1 MSGRPPDELYPGDH
15 PVPGEYLDCT
25 LADHIVLWMRSRDPG
40 VWSVDFVFIVQLCCR
55 FCCDKMSEEDII
67 DSEILISLI
76 QAKPELWDKADEN
89 YKDRNKR
96 RDAWKSM
103 CTQLKENFENLSD
116 GERKDFGKFKFM

>member
-1 MSGRPPDELYPGDH
+1 
-15 PVPGEYLDCT
+15 
-25 LADHIVLWMRSRDPG
+25 MRSHDPG
-40 VWSVDFVFIVQLCCR
+40 VWSVAFVFIVQLCCR

-96 RDAWKSM
+96 RDAWKSI
-103 CTQLKENFENLSD
+103 CTQLKENFENL
-116 GERKDFGKFKFM
+116 FL